1 LPKSLQAKAKAKLHQ
16 IWQAPEKDEAQL
28 MSVNYNTRLTT
39 IKIPGIKN

>member
-1 LPKSLQAKAKAKLHQ
+1 MMSVMFSRLQFIDNRVGTFAIIH
-16 IWQAPEKDEAQL
+16 P